1 MPRLEYK
8 TTIKYDDGTTE
19 TEQHRR
25 PFDTMEEAKECEF
38 SFFNGDFGGLLCYDF
53 KIKED

>member
-1 MPRLEYK
+1 MPILEYK